1 MLQLYGESL
10 KHLSET
16 ERGCVLDYLEFLRE
30 RLAGNLIEIR
40 LFGSAA
46 RGDMWPH
53 HFPIH
58 SDIDLLILTDETVSE
73 ALQEELLNETYPL
86 FLECGRQIGPQ
97 FRTLAEFEK
106 LKDDRPRQ
114 FRANVEAE
122 GLVLYQRSAHGD

>member
-30 RLAGNLIEIR
+30 RLAGNLIETR

-46 RGDMWPH
+46 RGDMWPS
-53 HFPIH
+53 HFPMH
-58 SDIDLLILTDETVSE
+58 SDIDVLIVTHERLTEE
-73 ALQEELLNETYPL
+73 MREELVNETYPL

-97 FRTLAEFEK
+97 FRTLAEYESA
-106 LKDDRPRQ
+106 KDERARQ

-122 GLVLYQRSAHGD
+122 GLVLYKRSALDK